1 MKTVYDSEGR
11 AYTVDSVDA
20 REYVATGNYFYEVM
34 AEVKEPVISQEEDK
48 PESDDH
54 KKHSL
59 KKITRK
65 ASQ

>member
-34 AEVKEPVISQEEDK
+34 AEVKEQVIFQEENK
-48 PESDDH
+48 PESDEH
-54 KKHSL
+54 KDAVM
-59 KKITRK
+59 KKKPRK
-65 ASQ
+65 SNL